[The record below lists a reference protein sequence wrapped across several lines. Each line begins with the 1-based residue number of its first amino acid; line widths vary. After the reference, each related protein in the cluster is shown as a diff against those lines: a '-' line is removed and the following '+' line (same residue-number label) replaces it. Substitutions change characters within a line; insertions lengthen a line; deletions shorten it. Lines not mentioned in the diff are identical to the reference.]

1 MLPGGESRGIRL
13 PITRRWRPLWLGSS
27 LPSTSPTV
35 STLVVLFSRGC
46 SLPLS
51 LFLAL
56 SFLFSSSNTPDIT
69 TLTWGGLE
77 SLRDTFVDSR
87 GRSPHGC
94 ISLFNESPRVVLLSR
109 ASSTHVTSQISTDVR
124 NRRRRRRPGSLESI
138 AAPHSASR
146 PSDDDDDDDDEEL
159 RSRAS
164 AHPALKQSPTLEECH
179 YTRESTDLEGF
190 YTLSANLFLRSLES
204 RAYLRGDPP
213 GFHVCSA

>member
-1 MLPGGESRGIRL
+1 MRDADVARGGVPRD
-13 PITRRWRPLWLGSS
+13 PLADNAEMASAVARVLSS
-27 LPSTSPTV
+27 FHLSYTV

-159 RSRAS
+159 PLASVRAPCTETVS
-164 AHPALKQSPTLEECH
+164 
-179 YTRESTDLEGF
+179 YTGRV
-190 YTLSANLFLRSLES
+190 SLHA
-204 RAYLRGDPP
+204 RVDRP
-213 GFHVCSA
+213 